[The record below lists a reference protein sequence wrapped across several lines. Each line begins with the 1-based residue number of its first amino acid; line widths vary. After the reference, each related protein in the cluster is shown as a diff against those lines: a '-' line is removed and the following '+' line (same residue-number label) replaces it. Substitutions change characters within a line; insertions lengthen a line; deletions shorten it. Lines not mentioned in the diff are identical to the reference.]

1 MPIIP
6 LSSGYFSDTGYR
18 FRYNHF
24 ERYDDWYPWSSSAM
38 NEFYDILFY
47 NSDTMIVDKN
57 HKTIA
62 EMYYRLEV
70 D

>member
-1 MPIIP
+1 
-6 LSSGYFSDTGYR
+6 
-18 FRYNHF
+18 
-24 ERYDDWYPWSSSAM
+24 M